1 MTETVRTEGARIA
14 GQLARAYEGGAW
26 HGPAVREVL
35 VGVTAE
41 SAAAHPIPG
50 AHSIWEIVLHIG
62 VWEDVVR
69 RRLEGER
76 VEPTA
81 AEDWP
86 AVTETSAA
94 AWSAALARLERGNQA
109 LRDTVARLDDRTLD
123 QPPAGSKTP
132 RYVLAHGAV
141 QHDLY
146 HAGQIALLKKGAG
159 A

>member
-1 MTETVRTEGARIA
+1 MTETVKSEAARIA
-14 GQLARAYEGGAW
+14 EQLTRAYEGGAW

-35 VGVTAE
+35 AGVTAE
-41 SAAAHPIPG
+41 AAAARPIPG
-50 AHSIWEIVLHIG
+50 AHSIWEIVQHIT

-69 RRLEGER
+69 RRLEGET
-76 VEPTA
+76 VNPTD

-86 AVTETSAA
+86 RVTDTGAA
-94 AWSAALARLERGNQA
+94 AWSATLARLERGNRA
-109 LRDTVARLDDRTLD
+109 LRDTVARLDDRLLD
-123 QPPAGSKTP
+123 QPPAGSKSL

-146 HAGQIALLKKGAG
+146 HAGQIALLKKGVA